1 MGDEASLARKEGRV
15 PGEGNAPNAALAPN
29 AVDAPS
35 GVVALSIHPSWVIVL
50 TGMCAA
56 LHVAKI
62 PPALPVLQAELGLT
76 LLQAGFL
83 LSAVQVA
90 SMTLGLLV
98 GLSVDGLGLKRS
110 MLFGLGLLFAA
121 SALGGF
127 AHHAVVLMLLRALE
141 GLGFLCVVMPA
152 PSLIRRTVLPEQ
164 LNGRMGWWGTYMPT
178 GNALALLV
186 GPLFVVS
193 LGWHVWWWLLSGV
206 TLITFFWVRAAVPDV
221 QVVSAPSA
229 NTKLDTSDGDK
240 SVSSANSSANTNG
253 NNSAWRERLKSTV
266 TNKGPWLVSLSFAV
280 YASQWMAVVGF
291 LPTVYAQMGL
301 SAGLT
306 GVLTA
311 CVALVNVSGNIMSGR
326 LLQRGWPARRL
337 LQIGFACMAL
347 GAIGAFAQWQ
357 MQSLPTVAKFLCVVM
372 FSAVGGLIPGTLF
385 STAVRLAPSEN
396 TVSTTVGFMQQLSA
410 AGQFLGPPLVAWVAV
425 LVGGWQWTWVVTVSL
440 SVIGLWLA
448 QRIGHA
454 LLAQQTK

>member
-1 MGDEASLARKEGRV
+1 MADDANRATKEGRV
-15 PGEGNAPNAALAPN
+15 PGEGDAPHAVHAPNAIHTPN
-29 AVDAPS
+29 AVHTV
-35 GVVALSIHPSWVIVL
+35 GIHPSWVIVL

-127 AHHAVVLMLLRALE
+127 AQHADVLLLLRAVE

-164 LNGRMGWWGTYMPT
+164 LNGRMGWWGTYMPS

-193 LGWHVWWWLLSGV
+193 LGWHVWWWLLSGI
-206 TLITFFWVRAAVPDV
+206 TLATFFWVRAAVPDV
-221 QVVSAPSA
+221 QQVTVPTAKT
-229 NTKLDTSDGDK
+229 NVDVSDGG
-240 SVSSANSSANTNG
+240 SVLSSANA

-266 TNKGPWLVSLSFAV
+266 TNKGPWLVSVGFAV

-337 LQIGFACMAL
+337 LQIGFTCMAL

-357 MQSLPTVAKFLCVVM
+357 SQGLPTVAKFLCVVM

-410 AGQFLGPPLVAWVAV
+410 VGQFLGPPLVAWVAV
-425 LVGGWQWTWVVTVSL
+425 MVGGWQWTWVVTVSL

-454 LLAQQTK
+454 LLAQQMK